1 MTAVDIVLPVYNG
14 AEYLEGALQS
24 LSAQSFRD
32 LRIIVSDNASTD
44 ATPEIIARWQAKDPR
59 VSSHRQKENI
69 GALANYNFVLQQATA
84 PWVMFASHDD
94 IWSPDYV
101 AELYKAATAEP
112 GIRLA
117 ASSMTLIRPDGSE
130 NVRPFD
136 VRVNAA
142 QGLRRVLLALEHVTS
157 GWYYGLYDR
166 QFLLPVW
173 LASKRFKYAWGGD
186 FIVLLPFL
194 LSGGVRGTNAVTYFK
209 RETPLSAAHHKPKT
223 LRDQFDLY
231 RSFLREGFRLLRES
245 PLSPAAKAAVVP
257 LILLYTDRHA
267 WKLRRLI
274 RSVIYKSLGIG
285 LS

>member
-14 AEYLEGALQS
+14 AEYLDGALAS
-24 LSAQSFRD
+24 LCAQSFPD
-32 LRIIVSDNASTD
+32 LRIIISDNASTD
-44 ATPEIIARWQAKDPR
+44 ATPEIISRWQARDR
-59 VSSHRQKENI
+59 RITYHRQNENI
-69 GALANYNFVLQQATA
+69 GALANYNWVLQRAQS

-112 GIRLA
+112 GVKLA

-136 VRVNAA
+136 MRVNAA
-142 QGLRRVLLALEHVTS
+142 RGLRQALLSLKHVTS

-166 QFLLPVW
+166 QELLSVW
-173 LASKRFKYAWGGD
+173 QASKRFKYAWGGD

-194 LSGGVRGTNAVTYFK
+194 LSGKIRGTNAVTYFK

-223 LRDQFDLY
+223 LQGQFDLY
-231 RSFLREGFRLLRES
+231 RSFLRESFRLLRES
-245 PLSPAAKAAVVP
+245 PLSPLARLVMAP
-257 LILLYTDRHA
+257 LMLVYADRHA

-274 RSVIYKSLGIG
+274 RSAIDGTH
-285 LS
+285 